1 MSGLENMKRQIL
13 DEANHSAEEQ
23 ISKARTKAEEILRE
37 AREQMEEQSAVM
49 AKKSEDETKDYAQRI
64 ASSSEMQR
72 KQALLQAK
80 QEVIQEVLNKAY
92 QQVLHLE
99 PESYFEML
107 QKLLE
112 TYALPQEGTIYFSA
126 ADLARMPQGFEN
138 VIEQTAQKKGGH
150 LVVSKEPKDMDDLC
164 WFMAGLKKIVRSGQC
179 STQSRMNCRMLYRK
193 YYLYRAQPFFAGSK
207 RKREG
212 GIRLE

>member
-80 QEVIQEVLNKAY
+80 QEVIQEV
-92 QQVLHLE
+92 HLE

-126 ADLARMPQGFEN
+126 ADLARMPQKFED

-150 LVVSKEPKDMDDLC
+150 LVVSKEPKDMDGGFVL
-164 WFMAGLKKIVRSGQC
+164 V
-179 STQSRMNCRMLYRK
+179 Y
-193 YYLYRAQPFFAGSK
+193 
-207 RKREG
+207 G
-212 GIRLE
+212 GIEENCTIRAMFHTKQDELSDVVQKILFV

>member
-80 QEVIQEVLNKAY
+80 QEVIQEVLEKAY
-92 QQVLHLE
+92 QQ
-99 PESYFEML
+99 ML

-126 ADLARMPQGFEN
+126 ADLARMPQKFED

-150 LVVSKEPKDMDDLC
+150 LVVSKEPKDMDGGFVL
-164 WFMAGLKKIVRSGQC
+164 V
-179 STQSRMNCRMLYRK
+179 Y
-193 YYLYRAQPFFAGSK
+193 
-207 RKREG
+207 G
-212 GIRLE
+212 GIEENCTIKAMFHTKQDELSDVVQKILFV

>member
-112 TYALPQEGTIYFSA
+112 TYALPQE
-126 ADLARMPQGFEN
+126 
-138 VIEQTAQKKGGH
+138 EQSIF
-150 LVVSKEPKDMDDLC
+150 LLRILRV
-164 WFMAGLKKIVRSGQC
+164 
-179 STQSRMNCRMLYRK
+179 CRRNLRT
-193 YYLYRAQPFFAGSK
+193 
-207 RKREG
+207 
-212 GIRLE
+212 

>member
-72 KQALLQAK
+72 KPNK
-80 QEVIQEVLNKAY
+80 Q
-92 QQVLHLE
+92 
-99 PESYFEML
+99 
-107 QKLLE
+107 
-112 TYALPQEGTIYFSA
+112 
-126 ADLARMPQGFEN
+126 DLRKEEILKFC
-138 VIEQTAQKKGGH
+138 I
-150 LVVSKEPKDMDDLC
+150 EPKSLFDIMQHVNLKARKNV
-164 WFMAGLKKIVRSGQC
+164 MNVYINPMLAAGVLKM
-179 STQSRMNCRMLYRK
+179 TEPDNPTSRNQMYVT
-193 YYLYRAQPFFAGSK
+193 AEEAPEHGEA
-207 RKREG
+207 
-212 GIRLE
+212 

>member
-80 QEVIQEVLNKAY
+80 QEVIQEILNKAY

-126 ADLARMPQGFEN
+126 ADLARMPQKFED

-150 LVVSKEPKDMDDLC
+150 LVVSKEPKDMDLC

-193 YYLYRAQPFFAGSK
+193 YCLYRVQPFLESSE
-207 RKREG
+207 RKQEG
-212 GIRLE
+212 GIHLE

>member
-126 ADLARMPQGFEN
+126 ADLARMPQKFED

-150 LVVSKEPKDMDDLC
+150 LVVSFLRTVE
-164 WFMAGLKKIVRSGQC
+164 LKRTVRSGQC

>member
-1 MSGLENMKRQIL
+1 MKDEWIREYETSDSGRSESL
-13 DEANHSAEEQ
+13 
-23 ISKARTKAEEILRE
+23 RTKAEEILRE

-126 ADLARMPQGFEN
+126 ADLARMPQKFED

-150 LVVSKEPKDMDDLC
+150 LVVSKEPKDMDGGFVL
-164 WFMAGLKKIVRSGQC
+164 V
-179 STQSRMNCRMLYRK
+179 Y
-193 YYLYRAQPFFAGSK
+193 
-207 RKREG
+207 G
-212 GIRLE
+212 GIEENCTIRAMFHTKQDELSDLVQKVLFV

>member
-49 AKKSEDETKDYAQRI
+49 A
-64 ASSSEMQR
+64 SSEMQR

-126 ADLARMPQGFEN
+126 ADLARMPQKFED

-150 LVVSKEPKDMDDLC
+150 LVVSKEPKDMDGGFVL
-164 WFMAGLKKIVRSGQC
+164 V
-179 STQSRMNCRMLYRK
+179 Y
-193 YYLYRAQPFFAGSK
+193 
-207 RKREG
+207 G
-212 GIRLE
+212 GIEENCTIRAMFHTKQDELSDVVQKILFV

>member
-126 ADLARMPQGFEN
+126 ADLARMPQKFED
-138 VIEQTAQKKGGH
+138 VIEQTAQKQGGH
-150 LVVSKEPKDMDDLC
+150 LVVSKEPKDMDGGFVL
-164 WFMAGLKKIVRSGQC
+164 V
-179 STQSRMNCRMLYRK
+179 Y
-193 YYLYRAQPFFAGSK
+193 
-207 RKREG
+207 G
-212 GIRLE
+212 GIEENCTIRAMFHTKQDELSDVVQKILFV